1 MKKTFTFIIVALLLF
16 GGMTGVAHNNMGFSG
31 NSCSCDE
38 LPWVSTYV
46 YLKNITT
53 LEDRD
58 DPEMWIYD
66 WSTEMIFTASA
77 RIQGTAHAMTYAT
90 EKEWDNDADDGCG
103 CTEFPQYRH
112 ELKAPLFYN
121 VECSPVDPLEISI
134 EVYESDGGGAAVDI
148 ITKVI
153 EGIGKVTK
161 LGGGFSAYT
170 ADVKK
175 LVEKLFG
182 VSTKPYATAEKKF
195 TVEDVPVDGKTYT
208 KNISYNGR
216 FYAYVQITRKEINEE
231 KGCGK
236 DASPEK
242 HFEVYKKLMTL
253 HLKERQFSKEFQK
266 LYRDVI
272 KDSLKTPCISTDE
285 NVSEE
290 ESSLLPYHGK
300 KLQWR
305 IVKELLEAV
314 DEIDK
319 WDFEWGSD
327 MRDRDN
333 VEKWKEGIKTLGLK
347 LLQSSAENMS
357 ELAGVFGPYTVDSK
371 YDDYIASAE
380 NELSIA
386 DGYFESGEFA
396 EAIPHYHNSW
406 NFSRL
411 AIGVADD
418 VQPYATFDVNW
429 TDGILTVNGYGCYD
443 IAGPLICSPDNY
455 TWDFGD
461 GTMGYGIFEQHTYT
475 STGTYTVTLT
485 VIDKADNIATASK
498 EISVEEVYGNISLA
512 LLHPMDRYVYLFGMP
527 FMPFP
532 PDYHPEIHVAVL
544 LGPIILRA
552 TAESEVG
559 IEKVGFSIDGGTTH
573 WKYRPPYM
581 YFWAPPFGIELHAIE
596 VIAYNNAGLS
606 AADSREVITVWFLP
620 GGEYGP

>member
-16 GGMTGVAHNNMGFSG
+16 AGMTGVAHNNMGFSG
-31 NSCSCDE
+31 NSCSCDK

-58 DPEMWIYD
+58 DGGLGLWGT
-66 WSTEMIFTASA
+66 TEMVFAATA
-77 RIQGTAHAMTYAT
+77 RLKGTAHKMTYAKYET
-90 EKEWDNDADDGCG
+90 FDNDRGNPDDYD
-103 CTEFPQYRH
+103 CTEYPHYRN
-112 ELKAPLFYN
+112 ELEAPLFYN
-121 VECSPVDPLEISI
+121 VECSPADDLEII
-134 EVYESDGGGAAVDI
+134 IKCYESNGGGAVVDAI
-148 ITKVI
+148 IKVV
-153 EGIGKVTK
+153 EVVGKVAK
-161 LGGGFSAYT
+161 VQGGFLAYA
-170 ADVKK
+170 ADVGKF
-175 LVEKLFG
+175 VSKLFKG
-182 VSTKPYATAEKKF
+182 STVPYATAEKTF
-195 TVEDVPVDGKTYT
+195 TVNDVPADGKTYD
-208 KNISYNGR
+208 KKISCSK
-216 FYAYVQITRKEINEE
+216 FYAYVQITRKEINEKE
-231 KGCGK
+231 GCGK
-236 DASPEK
+236 DAKPEE
-242 HFEVYKKLMTL
+242 HVQIYKKLMTL
-253 HLKERQFSKEFQK
+253 HLKKLKVIKEFQK
-266 LYRDVI
+266 LYRDVT

-285 NVSEE
+285 DVSEE
-290 ESSLLPYHGK
+290 DYSLLPYHGK
-300 KLQWR
+300 KLQWKLA
-305 IVKELLEAV
+305 KEIMKDLDKL
-314 DEIDK
+314 DK
-319 WDFEWGSD
+319 WDFERGSD

-333 VEKWKEGIKTLGLK
+333 VEKWKEGMKSITTK

-357 ELAGVFGPYTVDSK
+357 ELAGVFGPYTVDPK
-371 YDDYIASAE
+371 YNDYLASAE

-386 DGYFESGEFA
+386 DDYFESGEFA

-418 VQPYATFDVNW
+418 IQPYATFDVNL
-429 TDGILTVNGYGCYD
+429 TDGILTVNGYECYD
-443 IAGPLICSPDNY
+443 LAGPLICSPDNY

-485 VIDKADNIATASK
+485 VIDKADNVATASK

-581 YFWAPPFGIELHAIE
+581 YFWVPPFGIGLHAIE

-606 AADSREVITVWFLP
+606 TADSRDVITVWFLP